1 MTKFIELAKPKWN
14 RDAKMKLIE
23 SITDTQK
30 RKEALYNL
38 LVSLDKPWPKEVEA
52 FATNTFKTA

>member
-1 MTKFIELAKPKWN
+1 M
-14 RDAKMKLIE
+14 RLIE

-30 RKEALYNL
+30 RKEALYTL
-38 LVSLDKPWPKEVEA
+38 LISLDKPWPKEVEA